1 MKVAILGTAP
11 GFERAFD
18 GDYDEYWGLNDAYQ
32 KFTPAQLH
40 RCTRWFEVHGDT
52 ALTRSRRASDHWD
65 SLAALAIPTYA
76 FFDLPRGIKALT
88 FPLEAAIAAG
98 KDYFAC
104 TFAYQI
110 GLALSEGV
118 AALGMYGT
126 PLCGTPRE
134 ALVERPCV
142 EWWLGLATGRGVR
155 VCVDHDQSI
164 GLGRHPYR
172 YAMDDQEERRAS
184 FDYAWTVIES
194 GVGWL
199 IHETMRLAA
208 AATETAPATDVAQI
222 S

>member
-18 GDYDEYWGLNDAYQ
+18 GDYDEYWGLNDLYTRLKRRHQ
-32 KFTPAQLH
+32 RKI
-40 RCTRWFEVHGDT
+40 TRWFELHGDT
-52 ALTRSRRASDHWD
+52 PLTRSRRPPDHWD
-65 SLAALAIPTYA
+65 ELAALHLPVYT
-76 FFDLPRGIKALT
+76 FFDLPDGILAQP
-88 FPLEAAIAAG
+88 FPIADDIAAG

-118 AALGMYGT
+118 TALGMYGT

-155 VCVDHDQSI
+155 VCVDHDQPI
-164 GLGRHPYR
+164 GLGRHPHR
-172 YAMDDQEERRAS
+172 YAMDDQKERRAS
-184 FDYAWTVIES
+184 CDYAWTVIER
-194 GVGWL
+194 GIGWL

-208 AATETAPATDVAQI
+208 AESENPLDTSMAQM
-222 S
+222 